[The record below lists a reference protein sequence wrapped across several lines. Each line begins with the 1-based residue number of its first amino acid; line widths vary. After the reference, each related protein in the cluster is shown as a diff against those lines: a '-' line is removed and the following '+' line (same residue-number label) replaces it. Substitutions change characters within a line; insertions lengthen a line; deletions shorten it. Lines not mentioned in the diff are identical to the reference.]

1 MPTSGAGELG
11 TGGGGQS
18 ALGASGL
25 PLHQPAVPRARGP
38 ASGLGSGASG
48 QKGRNCTAG
57 RRTGRRRIV
66 RRDVERG
73 RTGDIAHL
81 EPAEYFAFYSL
92 CQVFIFAVYSPAL
105 FPTTSLLSNFATPAV
120 LWDSHFMVRLPISA
134 RAFLVAVLSLPS
146 LWASAQTPPPQQ
158 PQKPATAAKPPAQQP
173 PGQAQQPATAEPI
186 PSPVSRHYPIL
197 IVAIGTEPFW
207 SLRLGM
213 KGPER
218 LDRANYPPMVL
229 EPGDV
234 TSDQATG
241 AWTYNAKDSV
251 TGAAVAVKL
260 TREPCSDNMSDIKYT
275 FRVELQHAQIGALNG
290 CGQSAPEKFPEF
302 RKKNQ
307 IDMPDDI
314 DPNAKDKD
322 KDKKTVLDP
331 IIKFQSP
338 VDVAYLDSAGRVIV
352 VHGTVHKTASPS
364 GTELAL
370 SHDGKKLLFTFSV
383 SKTSPDRSIMLYEFD
398 TGRSRLIAG
407 NNMRQAFWSPDDSR
421 IAYLKYNGQ
430 IWQVWTAPVSA
441 PDSATLFSSQNVDSL
456 HGWINANTILASDM
470 QNAYWI
476 SEDKPAQT
484 VPLKDIYGPTFQIM
498 SSDTMRVCP
507 INSDLLL
514 VSAYYLNAPAG
525 TPTDAMGM
533 NQTFFLYEIQ
543 SKRRTVLGPVDAF
556 ARNAEWSR
564 DGLQIFFTKGVPGKG
579 PLVTDRIFWDGT
591 GEKRFSS
598 GADLVIGR

>member
-1 MPTSGAGELG
+1 
-11 TGGGGQS
+11 
-18 ALGASGL
+18 
-25 PLHQPAVPRARGP
+25 
-38 ASGLGSGASG
+38 
-48 QKGRNCTAG
+48 
-57 RRTGRRRIV
+57 
-66 RRDVERG
+66 
-73 RTGDIAHL
+73 
-81 EPAEYFAFYSL
+81 
-92 CQVFIFAVYSPAL
+92 
-105 FPTTSLLSNFATPAV
+105 
-120 LWDSHFMVRLPISA
+120 MVRLRIRA
-134 RAFLVAVLSLPS
+134 RAFLIGILSIRAL
-146 LWASAQTPPPQQ
+146 AAFAQTSPAQQ
-158 PQKPATAAKPPAQQP
+158 SQKPAAPGRPPAQQP
-173 PGQAQQPATAEPI
+173 SGQPQQPAPAEPV

-218 LDRANYPPMVL
+218 LDRANYPPIVL

-251 TGAAVAVKL
+251 TGAAVAVTL

-307 IDMPDDI
+307 IDLPDDI

-331 IIKFQSP
+331 ITKFQP
-338 VDVAYLDSAGRVIV
+338 AVDIAYLDSAGRVIV
-352 VHGTVHKTASPS
+352 VHGTVHKTVSPS

-370 SHDGKKLLFTFSV
+370 SHDGKKLLFTYSA

-398 TGRSRLIAG
+398 TGRSRPIAG
-407 NNMRQAFWSPDDSR
+407 NNVRQAFWSPDDSR
-421 IAYLKYNGQ
+421 ITYLKYNGQ
-430 IWQVWTAPVSA
+430 LWQPWTAPASA
-441 PDSATLFSSQNVDSL
+441 PDSAALLSSQNVDSL
-456 HGWINANTILASDM
+456 HGWINANTVLAADA

-476 SEDKPAQT
+476 SEDKPAQA
-484 VPLKDIYGPTFQIM
+484 VALKDVYGPLFQVM
-498 SSDTMRVCP
+498 SSDTIRVCP
-507 INSDLLL
+507 INPDLLL

-525 TPTDAMGM
+525 APTDLMGL
-533 NQTFFLYEIQ
+533 NQTFFLYEIR
-543 SKRRTVLGPVDAF
+543 SKRRTVLGPADAF

-564 DGLQIFFTKGVPGKG
+564 DALQIFFTKGVPGKG

-598 GADLVIGR
+598 GSDLVIGR